1 MYTNYLKVVVG
12 LALLAM
18 TGCSEALKPESAAT
32 ENATPSGA
40 VSAKTAFWP
49 MYKQA
54 YSWAHDAVPLKLESK
69 ELPGIKNEA
78 GKAGMWS
85 ATFGSSTRH
94 QAVVIT
100 YAVAAHAPDI
110 YKGNNV
116 GSPFPWGGPTRDVMP
131 FQTSE
136 FVIDSDAAYKTA
148 QADADAW
155 LKKHPDKQVTFL
167 LGHNPT
173 RFSAPVWY
181 IVWGDNKSGYAA
193 FVNAT
198 SGSLVKGKK

>member
-1 MYTNYLKVVVG
+1 MYAKCLKVVVG

-18 TGCSEALKPESAAT
+18 TYAEAAKPEPAAA
-32 ENATPSGA
+32 ENAASSGP
-40 VSAKTAFWP
+40 VSAKTAFWQ

-54 YSWAHDAVPLKLESK
+54 YTWAHDVVPLKLESK
-69 ELPGIKNEA
+69 ELSGVKNEA

-85 ATFGSSTRH
+85 ATFGSSTKH

-116 GSPFPWGGPTRDVMP
+116 GSPVPWGGPTREVMP
-131 FQTSE
+131 FQTSD

-155 LKKHPDKQVTFL
+155 LKKHPDKQATFL

-198 SGSLVKGKK
+198 SGSLMKGKK

>member
-1 MYTNYLKVVVG
+1 MYAKCLVG

-18 TGCSEALKPESAAT
+18 TGYAEAAKPAAT
-32 ENATPSGA
+32 DNAGSSGP
-40 VSAKTAFWP
+40 VSAKTAFWQ

-54 YSWAHDAVPLKLESK
+54 YTWAKDVVPLKLESK
-69 ELPGIKNEA
+69 ELPGVKNEA

-85 ATFGSSTRH
+85 ATFGSSTKH
-94 QAVVIT
+94 QVVVIT

-116 GSPFPWGGPTRDVMP
+116 GSPVPWGGPTRDVMP
-131 FQTSE
+131 FQTSD

-155 LKKHPDKQVTFL
+155 LKKHPDKQATFSWATIPRSFL
-167 LGHNPT
+167 RLSGTSCGATTNPAT
-173 RFSAPVWY
+173 RH
-181 IVWGDNKSGYAA
+181 
-193 FVNAT
+193 
-198 SGSLVKGKK
+198 L

>member
-1 MYTNYLKVVVG
+1 MYAKYLKVVG
-12 LALLAM
+12 LALLAV
-18 TGCSEALKPESAAT
+18 TGYSEAAKPGPAAT
-32 ENATPSGA
+32 DNAAASGP
-40 VSAKTAFWP
+40 VSGKAAFWQ

-54 YSWAHDAVPLKLESK
+54 YSWAHDVVPLKLESK
-69 ELPGIKNEA
+69 ELPGVKSEA

-85 ATFGSSTRH
+85 ATFGSSTKH

-100 YAVAAHAPDI
+100 YSVAAHAPDI

-116 GSPFPWGGPTRDVMP
+116 GSPVPWGGPTRDVMP
-131 FQTSE
+131 FQTSD

-155 LKKHPDKQVTFL
+155 LKKHPEKQVTFL

-181 IVWGDNKSGYAA
+181 IVWGDDKSGYAA
-193 FVNAT
+193 FVSAI

>member
-1 MYTNYLKVVVG
+1 MYTNCLQVVVG

-18 TGCSEALKPESAAT
+18 TGCSEAAKPESAAT
-32 ENATPSGA
+32 ENATPIGA

-100 YAVAAHAPDI
+100 YAVAAHAPDT

-116 GSPFPWGGPTRDVMP
+116 GSPVPW
-131 FQTSE
+131 
-136 FVIDSDAAYKTA
+136 
-148 QADADAW
+148 
-155 LKKHPDKQVTFL
+155 
-167 LGHNPT
+167 
-173 RFSAPVWY
+173 
-181 IVWGDNKSGYAA
+181 
-193 FVNAT
+193 
-198 SGSLVKGKK
+198 